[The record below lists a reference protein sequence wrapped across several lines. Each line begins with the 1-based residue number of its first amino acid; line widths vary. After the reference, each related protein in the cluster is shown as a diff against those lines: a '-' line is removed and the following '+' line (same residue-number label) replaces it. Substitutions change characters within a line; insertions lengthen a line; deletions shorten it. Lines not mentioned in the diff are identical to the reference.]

1 MEQQL
6 LFPELDPYLTKIK
19 NIDYVDLSDVKC
31 GESKKT
37 PYSILP
43 KDHFIL
49 FKSGGF
55 NKYHPEM
62 GNAFP
67 YIQNKKTL
75 KVLNVT
81 STEYNGYIKSAINFR
96 SFRRSGENKS
106 LFIQMHRVVAEAFI
120 ENDMPDKKI
129 LVDHINGDSLD
140 YRVEN
145 LRWVTHRENNIGVK
159 RPRQLSFIEKARMEK
174 LKKWEQ

>member
-1 MEQQL
+1 MTQQL

-19 NIDYVDLSDVKC
+19 NIDYIDVSTIKC
-31 GESKKT
+31 GELKKT

-43 KDHFIL
+43 KGMFIL

-67 YIQNKKTL
+67 YIQNTKTL
-75 KVLNVT
+75 KILST
-81 STEYNGYIKSAINFR
+81 TATEYSGYVKASITLPSK
-96 SFRRSGENKS
+96 KS
-106 LFIQMHRVVAEAFI
+106 LFIQVHRIVAEAFVH
-120 ENDMPDKKI
+120 NDMPEKKI

-140 YRVEN
+140 YTVGN
-145 LRWVTHRENNIGVK
+145 LRWVTHSQNNTGIK
-159 RPRQLSFIEKARMEK
+159 RKRHITFFDKARMEN
-174 LKKWEQ
+174 LKK